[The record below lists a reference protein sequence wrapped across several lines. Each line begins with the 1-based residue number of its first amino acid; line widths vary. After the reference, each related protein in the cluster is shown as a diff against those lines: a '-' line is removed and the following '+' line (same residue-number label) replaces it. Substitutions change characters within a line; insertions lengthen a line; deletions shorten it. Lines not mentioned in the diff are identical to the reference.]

1 MTSGRLRANPAPR
14 TGAAQLAAVRRELK
28 VETTRRHAAELA
40 ARKAQETLKD
50 VVESVSE
57 AFVIFDRDDRFVM
70 GNEANRRLYHNNP
83 AGRAPGVSFEDML
96 RLGIANGL
104 YPDAVGREE
113 AWIADRLRHHRELD
127 GAVEQRLA
135 GGRHLLI
142 TERRMRNGGTAGL
155 RIDVTRQKETEIKLR
170 ELSERL
176 ERIQQIAGVGSLEVA
191 IDTGFVSWSPA
202 ACAIFG
208 VAPADV
214 QPTIGYVLSFVHP
227 NDRELVAKEGAAAR
241 ASGIPAPPM
250 EYRIIRPDGAERV
263 VYRNNALTRDA
274 NGRPVSRIITFKDVT
289 DLRVAEARLRE
300 MRDNLNRAQRLA
312 HVGTFTRDP
321 AGVAQWSAEM
331 YRIFGV
337 DPQIFKPTRT
347 NLMRRI
353 LPEDRPAAMAVF
365 RQLARGISPAP
376 FEYRLRRPN
385 GEIRFVYCFIEL
397 LRDRDDRI
405 IGTGGTIWDITE
417 MRRSEVQLRAMMDNL
432 DRAQR
437 LAHMGSYTRDVDGT
451 GRWSAEVYRIF
462 GVDPQTFTPDMDSF
476 LRMVLPDD
484 RPHVIAAH
492 RRMEEGQCP
501 DSFEY
506 RIRRPNGEIRYIHR
520 IDELIRDRDGNVTGM
535 GGMLWDITEL
545 REAEERQKELERQLL
560 HSQKL
565 EALGRLAGG
574 VAHDLNNTLVPIL
587 SLAKLALEDLSDGD
601 PLHDDIATIV
611 SASERA
617 RDLVKQIL
625 AFSRKQDIQK
635 SRIEPAGVVRAAL
648 HMLRATLP
656 LNITFVER
664 IDTVPPIFADGGQLQ
679 QVVVNLVTNAAQA
692 IGTARGSIS
701 LELSAE
707 ARAVNT
713 SRRGDVVRLRIA
725 DTGCGMAKAVLDR
738 IFEPFFT
745 TKPVGEGTGLG
756 LAVVHG
762 IVVGHGGT
770 IDVESRP
777 GKGTTF
783 TILLP
788 IAEPASANLEAA
800 A

>member
-1 MTSGRLRANPAPR
+1 MASGTLGADPA
-14 TGAAQLAAVRRELK
+14 LAAGGARLPVTRRELDA
-28 VETTRRHAAELA
+28 EIARRREAEAA
-40 ARKAQETLKD
+40 ARKAQEMLQD
-50 VVESVSE
+50 VVESISE
-57 AFVIFDRDDRFVM
+57 AFIIFDRDDRFVLC
-70 GNEANRRLYHNNP
+70 NEAYRRRYQGSA
-83 AGRAPGVSFEDML
+83 AGLAPGVSFEDML
-96 RLGIANGL
+96 RFGIANGQ
-104 YPDAVGREE
+104 YPEAVGHEE
-113 AWIADRLRHHRELD
+113 AWIADCLRHHRELG
-127 GAVEQRLA
+127 GAVEQWLSN
-135 GGRHLLI
+135 GRHLLI

-155 RIDVTRQKETEIKLR
+155 RIDITRQKETEIQLR
-170 ELSERL
+170 ELTERL
-176 ERIQQIAGVGSLEVA
+176 ERIQQIAGIGSLEIA
-191 IDTGFVSWSPA
+191 TDTGSVSWSPA

-208 VAPADV
+208 VAPAAV
-214 QPTIGYVLSFVHP
+214 EPTINCLLSFVHP

-241 ASGIPAPPM
+241 ASGVPTPPL
-250 EYRIIRPDGAERV
+250 EYRIIRPDGAERI
-263 VYRNNALTRDA
+263 VYRDNAVMHDA
-274 NGRPVSRIITFKDVT
+274 SGRPVSRIITFKDVT
-289 DLRVAEARLRE
+289 ELRVTEARLRE
-300 MRDNLNRAQRLA
+300 MMDNLDRAQRLA
-312 HVGTFTRDP
+312 HVGTFTRDL
-321 AGVAQWSAEM
+321 AGVGQWSAEM

-337 DPQIFKPTRT
+337 DPQTFKPTRT
-347 NLMRRI
+347 NVMRRI
-353 LPEDRPAAMAVF
+353 VPEDRPAALAVY
-365 RQLARGISPAP
+365 RQIAQGISPAP

-385 GEIRFVYCFIEL
+385 GELRSIYCFIEL
-397 LRDRDDRI
+397 IHDRDDRI

-417 MRRSEVQLRAMMDNL
+417 MRRSEVQLREMMDNL

-462 GVDPQTFTPDMDSF
+462 GVDPATFTPDMDSF
-476 LRMVLPDD
+476 LAMVVPED
-484 RPHVIAAH
+484 RPKVVAAH
-492 RRMEEGQCP
+492 RQMEGGRCP

-545 REAEERQKELERQLL
+545 RAAEERQKELERQLL

-587 SLAKLALEDLSDGD
+587 SLAKLALEDLRDGD

-635 SRIEPAGVVRAAL
+635 SRINPAEVLREAL

-664 IDTVPPIFADGGQLQ
+664 IETVPLIFADGGQLQ

-692 IGTARGSIS
+692 IGTARASITV
-701 LELSAE
+701 ELSPVAPI
-707 ARAVNT
+707 AG
-713 SRRGDVVRLRIA
+713 RRGDFVRLRIT
-725 DTGCGMAKAVLDR
+725 DTGCGMEKAVLDR

-756 LAVVHG
+756 LSVVHG
-762 IVVGHGGT
+762 IVTGHGGT

-777 GKGTTF
+777 GKGTAF

-788 IAEPASANLEAA
+788 IAEPAPTSLGAA

>member
-1 MTSGRLRANPAPR
+1 MASGTLGADPALVAGGARLPV
-14 TGAAQLAAVRRELK
+14 TRRELDA
-28 VETTRRHAAELA
+28 EIARRREAELA
-40 ARKAQETLKD
+40 ARKAQETLQD
-50 VVESVSE
+50 VVESISE
-57 AFVIFDRDDRFVM
+57 AFIIFDRDDRLVLC
-70 GNEANRRLYHNNP
+70 NDAYRRRYQGSA
-83 AGRAPGVSFEDML
+83 AGLAPGVSFEDML
-96 RLGIANGL
+96 RFGIANGQ
-104 YPDAVGREE
+104 YPEAVGHEE
-113 AWIADRLRHHRELD
+113 AWIADCLRHHRELG
-127 GAVEQRLA
+127 GAVEQWLSN
-135 GGRHLLI
+135 GRHLLI

-155 RIDVTRQKETEIKLR
+155 RIDITRQKETEIQLR
-170 ELSERL
+170 ELTERL
-176 ERIQQIAGVGSLEVA
+176 ERIQQIAGIGSLEIA
-191 IDTGFVSWSPA
+191 TDTGSVSWSPA

-208 VAPADV
+208 VAPAAV
-214 QPTIGYVLSFVHP
+214 EPTINCLLSFVHP

-241 ASGIPAPPM
+241 ASGVPTPPL
-250 EYRIIRPDGAERV
+250 EYRIIRPDGAERI
-263 VYRNNALTRDA
+263 VYRDNAVMHDA
-274 NGRPVSRIITFKDVT
+274 SGRPVSRIITFKDVT
-289 DLRVAEARLRE
+289 ELRVTEARLRE
-300 MRDNLNRAQRLA
+300 MMDNLDRAQRLA
-312 HVGTFTRDP
+312 HVGTFTRDL
-321 AGVAQWSAEM
+321 AGVGQWSAEM

-337 DPQIFKPTRT
+337 DPQTFKPTRT
-347 NLMRRI
+347 NVMRRI
-353 LPEDRPAAMAVF
+353 VPEDRPAALAVY
-365 RQLARGISPAP
+365 RQIAQDISPAP

-385 GEIRFVYCFIEL
+385 GELRSIYCFIEL
-397 LRDRDDRI
+397 IHDRDDRI

-417 MRRSEVQLRAMMDNL
+417 MRRSEVQLREMMDNL

-462 GVDPQTFTPDMDSF
+462 GVDPAIFTPDMDSF
-476 LRMVLPDD
+476 LAMVVPED
-484 RPHVIAAH
+484 RPKVVAAH
-492 RRMEEGQCP
+492 RQMEGGRCP

-545 REAEERQKELERQLL
+545 RAAEERQKELERQLL

-587 SLAKLALEDLSDGD
+587 SLAKLALEDLRDGD

-635 SRIEPAGVVRAAL
+635 SRINPAEVLREAL

-664 IDTVPPIFADGGQLQ
+664 IETVPLIFADGGQLQ

-692 IGTARGSIS
+692 IGTARASITV
-701 LELSAE
+701 ELSPVAPI
-707 ARAVNT
+707 AG
-713 SRRGDVVRLRIA
+713 RRGDFVRLRIT
-725 DTGCGMAKAVLDR
+725 DTGCGMEKAVLDR

-756 LAVVHG
+756 LSVVHG
-762 IVVGHGGT
+762 IVTGHGGT

-777 GKGTTF
+777 GKGTAF

-788 IAEPASANLEAA
+788 IAEPAPTSLGAA

>member
-1 MTSGRLRANPAPR
+1 MMSGTLRADPA
-14 TGAAQLAAVRRELK
+14 AAGEARLAVEHCELGTEMARR
-28 VETTRRHAAELA
+28 RAAELS
-40 ARKAQETLKD
+40 ARRAQETLQD
-50 VVESVSE
+50 AVDSISE
-57 AFVIFDRDDRFVM
+57 AFIIFDCDDRFVLC
-70 GNEANRRLYHNNP
+70 NEAYRALYRDS
-83 AGRAPGVSFEDML
+83 AAALVPGVSFEEML
-96 RLGIANGL
+96 RVGVANGQ
-104 YPDAVGREE
+104 YPDAVGREA
-113 AWIADRLRHHRELD
+113 AWIGDRLRHHREL
-127 GAVEQRLA
+127 GGPFEQRLSS
-135 GGRHLLI
+135 GRHLLI

-155 RIDVTRQKETEIKLR
+155 RIDITRLKETEFQLR
-170 ELSERL
+170 ELTERL
-176 ERIQQIAGVGSLEVA
+176 ERIQQVAGVGSLEVA
-191 IDTGFVSWSPA
+191 TDTASVTWSPA

-208 VAPADV
+208 VAPAAV
-214 QPTIGYVLSFVHP
+214 EPTVSCLLSFVHP
-227 NDRELVAKEGAAAR
+227 KDRALVAKEGAAAR
-241 ASGIPAPPM
+241 VSGVPAPPL
-250 EYRIIRPDGAERV
+250 EYRIIRPDGAARV
-263 VYRNNALTRDA
+263 VYRDNAVLHDA

-289 DLRVAEARLRE
+289 DLRVTEARLRE
-300 MRDNLNRAQRLA
+300 MMDNLDRAQRLA
-312 HVGTFTRDP
+312 HVGTFTRDLSG
-321 AGVAQWSAEM
+321 AAQWSAEM

-337 DPQIFKPTRT
+337 DPQTFKPTRT
-347 NLMRRI
+347 NVMRRI
-353 LPEDRPAAMAVF
+353 VPEDRPAAMAAY
-365 RQLARGISPAP
+365 RQIARDISPAP

-385 GEIRFVYCFIEL
+385 GALRFVYCCVEL
-397 LRDRDDRI
+397 IRDRDDRI
-405 IGTGGTIWDITE
+405 IGTGGTIWDITD
-417 MRRSEVQLRAMMDNL
+417 MRRSELQLREMMDNL

-462 GVDPQTFTPDMDSF
+462 GVDPATFTPDMESF
-476 LRMVLPDD
+476 LAMVVPED
-484 RPHVIAAH
+484 RPKVVAAH

-501 DSFEY
+501 ESFEY

-545 REAEERQKELERQLL
+545 RAAEERQKELERQLL

-587 SLAKLALEDLSDGD
+587 SLAKLALEDLRDGD

-635 SRIEPAGVVRAAL
+635 RRVDPAEVLREAL
-648 HMLRATLP
+648 HMLRATVP
-656 LNITFVER
+656 ANIAFIER
-664 IDTVPPIFADGGQLQ
+664 IETVPAILADAGQLQ

-692 IGTARGSIS
+692 IGTARASIS
-701 LELSAE
+701 VDLSVETPVDPAG
-707 ARAVNT
+707 RPGNY
-713 SRRGDVVRLRIA
+713 VRLRIA
-725 DTGCGMAKAVLDR
+725 DTGCGMEKAVLDR

-756 LAVVHG
+756 LSVVHG
-762 IVVGHGGT
+762 IVAGHSGT
-770 IDVESRP
+770 IDVESCP
-777 GKGTTF
+777 GKGTAF

-788 IAEPASANLEAA
+788 IAEPARAHLGAA

>member
-1 MTSGRLRANPAPR
+1 MASGTLGADPA
-14 TGAAQLAAVRRELK
+14 LAAGGARLPVTRRELDA
-28 VETTRRHAAELA
+28 EIARRREAEAA
-40 ARKAQETLKD
+40 ARKAQEMLQD
-50 VVESVSE
+50 VVESISE
-57 AFVIFDRDDRFVM
+57 AFIIFDRDDRFVLC
-70 GNEANRRLYHNNP
+70 NEAYRRRYQGSA
-83 AGRAPGVSFEDML
+83 AGLAPGVSFEDML
-96 RLGIANGL
+96 RFGIANGQ
-104 YPDAVGREE
+104 YPEAVGHEE
-113 AWIADRLRHHRELD
+113 AWIADCLRHHRELG
-127 GAVEQRLA
+127 GAVEQWLSN
-135 GGRHLLI
+135 GRHLLI

-155 RIDVTRQKETEIKLR
+155 RIDITRQKETEIQLR
-170 ELSERL
+170 ELTERL
-176 ERIQQIAGVGSLEVA
+176 ERIQQIAGIGSLEIA
-191 IDTGFVSWSPA
+191 TDTGSVSWSPA

-208 VAPADV
+208 VAPAAV
-214 QPTIGYVLSFVHP
+214 EPTINCLLSFVHP

-241 ASGIPAPPM
+241 ASGVPTPPL
-250 EYRIIRPDGAERV
+250 EYRIIRPDGAERI
-263 VYRNNALTRDA
+263 VYRDNAVMHDA
-274 NGRPVSRIITFKDVT
+274 SGRPVSRIITFKDVT
-289 DLRVAEARLRE
+289 ELRVTEARLRE
-300 MRDNLNRAQRLA
+300 MMDNLDRAQRLA
-312 HVGTFTRDP
+312 HVGTFTRDL
-321 AGVAQWSAEM
+321 AGVGQWSAEM

-337 DPQIFKPTRT
+337 DPQTFKPTRT
-347 NLMRRI
+347 NVMRRI
-353 LPEDRPAAMAVF
+353 VPEDRPAALAVY
-365 RQLARGISPAP
+365 RQIAQGISPAP

-385 GEIRFVYCFIEL
+385 GELRSIYCFIEL
-397 LRDRDDRI
+397 IHDRDDRI

-417 MRRSEVQLRAMMDNL
+417 MRRSEVQLREMMDNL

-462 GVDPQTFTPDMDSF
+462 GVDPATFTPDMDSF
-476 LRMVLPDD
+476 LAMVVPED
-484 RPHVIAAH
+484 RPKVVAAH
-492 RRMEEGQCP
+492 RQMEGGRCP

-545 REAEERQKELERQLL
+545 RAAEERQKELERQLL

-587 SLAKLALEDLSDGD
+587 SLAKLALEDLREGD

-635 SRIEPAGVVRAAL
+635 SRINPAEVLREAL

-664 IDTVPPIFADGGQLQ
+664 IETVPLIFADGGQLQ

-692 IGTARGSIS
+692 IGTARASITV
-701 LELSAE
+701 ELSPVAPI
-707 ARAVNT
+707 AG
-713 SRRGDVVRLRIA
+713 RRGDFVRLRIT
-725 DTGCGMAKAVLDR
+725 DTGCGMEKAVLDR

-756 LAVVHG
+756 LSVVHG
-762 IVVGHGGT
+762 IVTGHGGT

-777 GKGTTF
+777 GKGTAF

-788 IAEPASANLEAA
+788 IAEPAPTSLGAA